1 MKFGENRKQAIKEAT
16 IEWVDGRSRVGR
28 VCQICGKKMRD
39 KENGKC
45 PYHAHH
51 IIGIRDPPWNP
62 DNPDWGL
69 LIDRLFNGPCVLL
82 CAACHDSI
90 HGKGVKCKK
99 TKKPKR
105 SSTTSTPKL
114 C

>member
-1 MKFGENRKQAIKEAT
+1 
-16 IEWVDGRSRVGR
+16 
-28 VCQICGKKMRD
+28 
-39 KENGKC
+39 
-45 PYHAHH
+45 
-51 IIGIRDPPWNP
+51 
-62 DNPDWGL
+62 
-69 LIDRLFNGPCVLL
+69 VLL